1 MVLGKLLKRVAKFLI
16 SRPPVEQIRK
26 EITEFIAKC
35 EQCGKPNAEKP
46 ESLKELCEKVHGTIV
61 ALFPTIAP
69 FLILSFLSMQKISK
83 IVKPYG
89 IEEKEIQ
96 KMWGN
101 RPENLASQMN
111 HSVMRMVILLREMC
125 ASDEKLDLFIK
136 EVCEDEHDRGNE
148 VIELISKS
156 SDPKKQQFVK
166 EWDRFMT
173 RFGRRGPMEIDIA
186 RPRYQNCPSL
196 LLRMIRNIDPTG
208 YKDEKACDEE
218 REEAIQFVLS
228 KLSKSHQK
236 KVKKLLPYAQVFL
249 SYREHPKYGV
259 ISILS
264 SMRGRILEIG
274 DSLKNAGKLE
284 TLIGELVT
292 FNQIETN
299 NFPFFMQRGN
309 PLMFI
314 ENLVA
319 PYCHIAEDMKKTITS
334 DCEDNGEDVWFSP
347 SYVERI
353 ISNLLS
359 NAMKFTPEGGYVSM
373 ELSQVSEDGRDLLR
387 IDVSDTGTGIPE
399 ADLTHIFDRFYQSD
413 NASMS
418 TGSGIGLSLV
428 KQYAEMHHGRVGVSS
443 EVGKGT
449 VFSVWIPMDL
459 EVTSGEHP
467 RQNVS
472 VLAEEPESQVRE
484 KTDMA
489 TVMIVDDNQDFL
501 SYMTSELSVH
511 FNVIPA
517 SGGESCLKKLHK
529 VQPDVLICDVM
540 MPGIDGF
547 ELTKRV
553 KNDIET
559 SHIPVI
565 LLTARTSD
573 DIRLEGYE
581 TGADAYLTKP
591 FKMDILEARVR
602 NLIEERQKRISSFSS
617 DSDIKPAN
625 VAVNSLDE
633 KLMDRIMES
642 IQKNLDNPEYSVEE
656 LSSDVGMHR
665 MNLYRK
671 LQSLVGM
678 TPSEFIRT
686 IRLKRAAQI
695 LAERPDI
702 SVTELADMVGF
713 NTPKYLT
720 RYFKEMF
727 GCAPSQYVRK

>member
-111 HSVMRMVILLREMC
+111 HSVMQMVILLREMC

-284 TLIGELVT
+284 S
-292 FNQIETN
+292 
-299 NFPFFMQRGN
+299 
-309 PLMFI
+309 
-314 ENLVA
+314 
-319 PYCHIAEDMKKTITS
+319 AEDIFFIKM
-334 DCEDNGEDVWFSP
+334 EE
-347 SYVERI
+347 
-353 ISNLLS
+353 LL
-359 NAMKFTPEGGYVSM
+359 AMEQGTA
-373 ELSQVSEDGRDLLR
+373 DGQNFR
-387 IDVSDTGTGIPE
+387 
-399 ADLTHIFDRFYQSD
+399 
-413 NASMS
+413 
-418 TGSGIGLSLV
+418 SLV
-428 KQYAEMHHGRVGVSS
+428 KERKEIDRIGRTQPFPRVIFGPECIMRTISNATMEELKSLPPSMLKGLPTSPGVYEGTAVVVEHPDSAVVNKGDILVARATDPGWTPLFVPAGAVAI
-443 EVGKGT
+443 EVGGPLIHGSVVARERGIPCVVGINDLMKKIKSGMRLRVDGEKGT
-449 VFSVWIPMDL
+449 VEILNMD
-459 EVTSGEHP
+459 G
-467 RQNVS
+467 
-472 VLAEEPESQVRE
+472 
-484 KTDMA
+484 
-489 TVMIVDDNQDFL
+489 
-501 SYMTSELSVH
+501 
-511 FNVIPA
+511 
-517 SGGESCLKKLHK
+517 
-529 VQPDVLICDVM
+529 
-540 MPGIDGF
+540 
-547 ELTKRV
+547 
-553 KNDIET
+553 
-559 SHIPVI
+559 
-565 LLTARTSD
+565 
-573 DIRLEGYE
+573 
-581 TGADAYLTKP
+581 
-591 FKMDILEARVR
+591 
-602 NLIEERQKRISSFSS
+602 
-617 DSDIKPAN
+617 
-625 VAVNSLDE
+625 NS
-633 KLMDRIMES
+633 
-642 IQKNLDNPEYSVEE
+642 
-656 LSSDVGMHR
+656 
-665 MNLYRK
+665 
-671 LQSLVGM
+671 
-678 TPSEFIRT
+678 
-686 IRLKRAAQI
+686 
-695 LAERPDI
+695 
-702 SVTELADMVGF
+702 
-713 NTPKYLT
+713 
-720 RYFKEMF
+720 
-727 GCAPSQYVRK
+727 